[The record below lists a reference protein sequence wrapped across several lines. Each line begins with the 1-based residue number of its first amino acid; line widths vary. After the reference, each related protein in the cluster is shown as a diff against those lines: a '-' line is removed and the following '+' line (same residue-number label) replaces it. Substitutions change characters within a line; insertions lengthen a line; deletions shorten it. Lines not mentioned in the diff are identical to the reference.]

1 MKVSEAVD
9 LKGKNVMLVDDLYN
23 SGLTMQYVAM
33 RLKELGVSRVF
44 GVTLVKSLSNK

>member
-1 MKVSEAVD
+1 
-9 LKGKNVMLVDDLYN
+9 MLVDDLYN